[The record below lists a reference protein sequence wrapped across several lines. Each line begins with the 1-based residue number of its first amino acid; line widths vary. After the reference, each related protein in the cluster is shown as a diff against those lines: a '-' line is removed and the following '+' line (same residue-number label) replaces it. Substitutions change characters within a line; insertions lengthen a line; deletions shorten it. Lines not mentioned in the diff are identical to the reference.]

1 MERLNRRP
9 NLGGRPSVLGVD
21 MEDGQEAAPD
31 RSLDFDDTFRRCF
44 GTMVRSLAVAA
55 GDREVAADCVQDA
68 FMRAY
73 VRWHRVSR
81 LDDPVGWIRHVAVNR
96 MRDHFRKTERGSR
109 ALVRLR
115 AQQPL
120 VAEAPREPTELAA
133 LLAQLPPQQRI
144 AAALFYVEDLS
155 VSEIAD
161 AMRLSEGAVK
171 YHLHAARA
179 TLRGAL
185 EPQS

>member
-1 MERLNRRP
+1 ME
-9 NLGGRPSVLGVD
+9 
-21 MEDGQEAAPD
+21 EGQEAAPD

-44 GTMVRSLAVAA
+44 GPMVRSLAVAA

-68 FMRAY
+68 FMRAF
-73 VRWHRVSR
+73 VRWNRVSR

-96 MRDHFRKTERGSR
+96 MRDHFRKLERGDR
-109 ALVRLR
+109 AVGRLR
-115 AQQPL
+115 AEQPL
-120 VAEAPREPTELAA
+120 VDRGAEGTERARGAA
-133 LLAQLPPQQRI
+133 GRAAAQQRI
-144 AAALFYVEDLS
+144 AAALFYVDDLS

-161 AMRLSEGAVK
+161 AMGLSEGAVK